1 MYRWNPCWDASMD
14 SQTQRLWHIAD
25 RLPEGTTRI
34 RCLFCSDQRKAANK
48 TTRTLSITV
57 CGTYALYTCHHCNES
72 GRVSFDKEYKREF
85 RERQPSA
92 QYYQRSSN
100 RPMQPTQPVAFK
112 TQRQLSQ
119 AHLEYLQTRSIS
131 PQTASKA
138 GVWSADHYIREV
150 GEVPCI
156 AFPYASAT
164 KFKATHVRGYSSAGA
179 PQTYFLSEQL
189 VSGAPV
195 IITEG
200 EIDAMSMMECGIK
213 NAVSVPNGAPSQ
225 VSSNG
230 RLSPKEDV
238 KFKYVWSLEGWY
250 KEGKKVIIATD
261 NDEPGDALAE
271 ELARRIGKYRCYRV
285 KFPIGIKDANEA
297 LVKLGRE
304 ALVELVEAAEPWPV
318 KGLFETMHY
327 ETRVMD
333 LFTKGQGSG
342 YTTGLPALDK
352 YYTVAPGQFT
362 IVTGIPSS
370 GKSEFIDHLAVE
382 MASREGWRFAVAS
395 FENPPESH
403 IVKLIEKRARKGF
416 YNKPGDGVGVE
427 EGNVSVPRISAP
439 DMRETLNW
447 VSDHFYWIE
456 HSDGAPST
464 IDDILERA
472 KVSVMRYGVRG
483 VIIDPYNYID
493 KPGNMP
499 ETEFVSELLTKVK
512 QFAVGHDVHV
522 WFIAHP
528 TKLKKDESGRYPPP
542 GGYEISGSAAWF
554 AKADCGLTV
563 HRGSNDCET
572 EIHLWKVRFKWIG
585 KVGSV
590 LLAYDPTTG
599 RYTDGRVATPPAEKF
614 ILNDAFPKEPAP
626 WARN

>member
-1 MYRWNPCWDASMD
+1 MNA
-14 SQTQRLWHIAD
+14 TEHRLWHIAD

-34 RCLFCSDQRKAANK
+34 RCPYCADQRRAANRS
-48 TTRTLSITV
+48 TRTLSITV
-57 CGTYALYTCHHCNES
+57 QGRVALYTCHHCNES
-72 GRVSFDKEYKREF
+72 GRISLDREML
-85 RERQPSA
+85 ERRRDS
-92 QYYQRSSN
+92 YQRSNSKVG
-100 RPMQPTQPVAFK
+100 QPQPIAFNLNLN
-112 TQRQLSQ
+112 QSPRQISQ
-119 AHLEYLQTRSIS
+119 AHLQYLEGRHIS
-131 PQTASKA
+131 PQTASHG
-138 GVWSADHYIREV
+138 GVFTMDYYIREV
-150 GEVPCI
+150 GEVPCL

-164 KFKATHVRGYSSAGA
+164 KFKATHVRGYASSGA
-179 PQTYFLSEQL
+179 AQTYYLAEKL
-189 VSGAPV
+189 EPGHPV

-200 EIDAMSMMECGIK
+200 ELDALSMVEAGLK
-213 NAVSVPNGAPSQ
+213 NAVSVPNGAPQSVSQ
-225 VSSNG
+225 NNKV
-230 RLSPKEDV
+230 LPKDDT
-238 KFKYVWSLEGWY
+238 KYRYVWTLESWY
-250 KEGKKVIIATD
+250 KDGRKVIIATD
-261 NDEPGDALAE
+261 NDDPGDALAE

-285 KFPIGIKDANEA
+285 KFPHGIKDANEA
-297 LVKLGRE
+297 LVKLGAE
-304 ALVELVEAAEPWPV
+304 ALVDLVGAAEPWPV
-318 KGLFETMHY
+318 KGLFETSHY
-327 ETRVMD
+327 EGRVLD
-333 LFTKGQGSG
+333 LYNRGEGRGSS
-342 YTTGLPALDK
+342 TGLPAVDK

-382 MASREGWRFAVAS
+382 LATREGWRFAVAS

-403 IVKLIEKRARKGF
+403 IVKLIEKRARVPF
-416 YNKPGDGVGVE
+416 YDNHAGDGVNGAKV
-427 EGNVSVPRISAP
+427 RIAAP
-439 DMRETLNW
+439 DLRENMSW
-447 VSDHFYWIE
+447 VSDHFFWIE

-472 KVSVMRYGVRG
+472 KVAVMRYGVRG

-499 ETEFVSELLTKVK
+499 ETEFVSDLLTKVK

-572 EIHLWKVRFKWIG
+572 EIHMWKVRFKWIG

-590 LLAYDPTTG
+590 LLAYDPVTG
-599 RYTDGRVATPPAEKF
+599 RYTDGRSASPPSAGDRF
-614 ILNDAFPKEPAP
+614 ILNDSFGARTNEDGEAIPAP